1 MILVNGHADRGHGS
15 TVFCG
20 TWYMNVFVW
29 VGIGLYNKGMETLPG
44 PEIKVKAC
52 HSLNNNYKHKR
63 TADNHVNP
71 DIDST

>member
-1 MILVNGHADRGHGS
+1 VVNFIGQNPLKDAHIDFLGE
-15 TVFCG
+15 F
-20 TWYMNVFVW
+20 
-29 VGIGLYNKGMETLPG
+29 GIGLYNNGMETLPG

-52 HSLNNNYKHKR
+52 HSPNNNFKHKR

>member
-1 MILVNGHADRGHGS
+1 MSCQRVGDSYQHCSSSFIIGE
-15 TVFCG
+15 F
-20 TWYMNVFVW
+20 
-29 VGIGLYNKGMETLPG
+29 GIGLYNEGMETLPG

>member
-1 MILVNGHADRGHGS
+1 MDERRS
-15 TVFCG
+15 VFFFG
-20 TWYMNVFVW
+20 EF
-29 VGIGLYNKGMETLPG
+29 GIGLYNKGMETLPG

>member
-1 MILVNGHADRGHGS
+1 MISFLLHTSQH
-15 TVFCG
+15 
-20 TWYMNVFVW
+20 YMYDNTGYSIVGEF
-29 VGIGLYNKGMETLPG
+29 GIGLYNNGMETLPG

-52 HSLNNNYKHKR
+52 HSPNNNFKHKR

>member
-1 MILVNGHADRGHGS
+1 MPSCKILFKEQIKLLGE
-15 TVFCG
+15 F
-20 TWYMNVFVW
+20 
-29 VGIGLYNKGMETLPG
+29 GIGLYNNGMETLPG

-52 HSLNNNYKHKR
+52 HSPNNNFKHKR